1 MTEDFKKKLP
11 YLVDRI
17 VELKENSQRYCEIIQ
32 RLKSLIKEEK
42 KQGHIIVRMDDLE
55 NILFELCEPEDER
68 IRKEI
73 IYHIQHCDDTID
85 EATEKRMVAWLEKQ
99 KGVTNREYVFR
110 PTAGSEI
117 SDAAKKAVKKQKS
130 GENIVLAFNGVYI
143 AVDGKS
149 PDEIVNEY
157 CDAIIE
163 KQMNQFWKNKIY
175 GDYPE
180 SMFSDDQESKIT
192 KTDDQ
197 IPTDE

>member
-17 VELKENSQRYCEIIQ
+17 VELKENSQRYCEIMQ
-32 RLKSLIKEEK
+32 RLKSFINEEK
-42 KQGHIIVRMDDLE
+42 KHGNIVIRMDDLE
-55 NILFELCEPEDER
+55 NILFEFSEPEDER

-99 KGVTNREYVFR
+99 KDTTNREYVFR
-110 PTAGSEI
+110 PTAGSDI
-117 SDAAKKAVKKQKS
+117 SDAANKAVEKQKS
-130 GENIVLAFNGVYI
+130 GDKVVLAFNGIYI
-143 AVDGKS
+143 SVDGKS
-149 PDEIVNEY
+149 PMEIVNEY

-175 GDYPE
+175 GDYPD
-180 SMFSDDQESKIT
+180 SMFSDDKEPSLTKI
-192 KTDDQ
+192 DDQ
-197 IPTDE
+197 IPTGE